1 MNQEQKAYISLI
13 NESSEES
20 IIIKKNRLGGNQ
32 PVGTHPSETSNNL
45 YIIRDSPYSDK

>member
-20 IIIKKNRLGGNQ
+20 IVIKK
-32 PVGTHPSETSNNL
+32 SNNL

>member
-20 IIIKKNRLGGNQ
+20 IVIKKTGWEEISLS
-32 PVGTHPSETSNNL
+32 VHT
-45 YIIRDSPYSDK
+45 IRNIK